1 MCCIACWRALSSGK
15 LSVML
20 GNWTLWKR
28 SILIW
33 KLLTSP
39 RSRECF
45 FFCLQT
51 RSRCVA
57 RPASHEGGACDPG
70 TALPHSEGTLYRV
83 YETLSRSREHRLARP
98 QSTQSFLCLLQG
110 KTMDFFF
117 FFFLFLLKPLFT
129 LGSFFFFLSS
139 SSYLSCYVLC
149 RHHHHILHLDLE
161 SPRRPLWS
169 PAERESGQ
177 RAGPGPRWHHFS

>member
-1 MCCIACWRALSSGK
+1 MVSVWTALLKMFAWCATVVTCCIACWRALSSGK
-15 LSVML
+15 LSVRL
-20 GNWTLWKR
+20 RNWTLWKR

-45 FFCLQT
+45 FCLQT

-57 RPASHEGGACDPG
+57 RPASHEGRACDPG

-110 KTMDFFF
+110 KTMDFLFYF
-117 FFFLFLLKPLFT
+117 YFLLKPLFT
-129 LGSFFFFLSS
+129 LGSFFFFL
-139 SSYLSCYVLC
+139 L
-149 RHHHHILHLDLE
+149 LHLIWVAK
-161 SPRRPLWS
+161 SCVVVVIIIIII
-169 PAERESGQ
+169 
-177 RAGPGPRWHHFS
+177 FSI